1 MNKLDMSPD
10 RLVELL
16 NEQFGAPHLPGGF
29 VEAEVTNDGICLQI
43 GPRAVHF
50 TVEGKV
56 SSAVEL
62 EGCVLIEPSIGH
74 GGEA

>member
-29 VEAEVTNDGICLQI
+29 LEAEVTDTGVFLQI

-50 TVEGKV
+50 SNDGKV
-56 SSAVEL
+56 ESAVEL
-62 EGCVLIEPSIGH
+62 QDSVLIEQTVKPGD
-74 GGEA
+74 A